1 MLRRPLHQEPVD
13 DDRRQGDVN
22 QDIPDRPAAFPGDL
36 AAPEK
41 QEPDARQQEHLQD
54 LSDQNQKHMFI
65 LRRPGPSSEPT
76 AGSIITGRSLQP
88 QASLSGFLFPLSLF
102 RRTQA

>member
-54 LSDQNQKHMFI
+54 LSDQNQKHMSI
-65 LRRPGPSSEPT
+65 LRLSGPLSEPA
-76 AGSIITGRSLQP
+76 AGSIITVLSLQL
-88 QASLSGFLFPLSLF
+88 QASVPGFPLPFS
-102 RRTQA
+102 